1 MTVSRNIDWRD
12 YFNLPTW
19 IQWVAGLIIS
29 ADRSDTVLGL
39 HFREELVVLKKK
51 RKKRKKKRNSMSF
64 NNSYILGLALNSSK
78 CKSSQ

>member
-1 MTVSRNIDWRD
+1 MTVTRNIDWRD

-39 HFREELVVLKKK
+39 HFREERVVLK
-51 RKKRKKKRNSMSF
+51 KKKRNSMSF
-64 NNSYILGLALNSSK
+64 NNSYILGLALNSAE